1 MTANES
7 SLRRFLAGDAAA
19 FDEIV
24 EGYQAGLLRFAAG
37 LLSDHSAAQDVVQET
52 FIRLLNSAGAVKDGT
67 KLSSWLFRTCRNLA
81 IDHIRKEKS
90 VERLEQEATAE
101 MQLHQEKHSVDGKVE
116 KEELIQFVRERMT
129 KLTPKECACIVLKLV
144 EGKSYKEISEITG
157 LSTSNVGFQ
166 IHNGLKRLSAFVAG
180 SLS

>member
-1 MTANES
+1 MTDTMS
-7 SLRRFLAGDAAA
+7 SLERFLEGDAGA

-24 EGYQAGLLRFAAG
+24 ENHQRGLLRFATG
-37 LLSDHSAAQDVVQET
+37 LLGSHDAAQDIVQET
-52 FIRLLNSAGAVKDGT
+52 FIRLLNAAATVQDDS
-67 KLSSWLFRTCRNLA
+67 KLQSWLYRTCRNVS
-81 IDHIRKEKS
+81 IDYIRKEKS

-101 MQLHQEKHSVDGKVE
+101 RRVHAETEPVSGAVE
-116 KEELIQFVRERMT
+116 KKDLIRFVRDRMD

-144 EGKSYKEISEITG
+144 EGKSYKEISAITG
-157 LSTSNVGFQ
+157 LTTSNVGFQ